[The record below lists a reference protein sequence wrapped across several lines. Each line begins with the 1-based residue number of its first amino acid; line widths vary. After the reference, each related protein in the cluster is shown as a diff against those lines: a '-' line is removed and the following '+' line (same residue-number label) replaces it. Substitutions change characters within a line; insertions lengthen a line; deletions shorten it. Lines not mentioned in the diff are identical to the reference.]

1 MRYWGKLLEVPAAG
15 YDPLGACGIEPDHY
29 LLPRRRD
36 PESEPEEYR
45 LCQGLFT
52 PPAMRALNF
61 VRPEFDFDVSYRLDM
76 SNQPTGSARIESS
89 PNWSG
94 AYVVPSHGRRFNR
107 IAASWRVPKVNPPK
121 PADGGDPVPGDYRS
135 STWIGLDGHRR
146 YTNGMPQMGT
156 AHFVKVADD
165 GCVTRDYHLWWQW
178 WARGQ
183 MNPPVRISNMP
194 IEAGQIELGSSAP
207 A

>member
-1 MRYWGKLLEVPAAG
+1 MAAVTGPNGEATGGAAPADALRREIARRVAELEVPAAG
-15 YDPLGACGIEPDHY
+15 YDPLGACEVEPDHY
-29 LLPRRRD
+29 LLPQRRD

-52 PPAMRALNF
+52 PPAEGTLNF
-61 VRPEFDFDVSYRLDM
+61 IRPEFDFDVSYRLDM
-76 SNQPTGSARIESS
+76 STEPTGSARIESS

-121 PADGGDPVPGDYRS
+121 PADGGDPAPGDYRC

-146 YTNGMPQMGT
+146 YTNGMPQ
-156 AHFVKVADD
+156 
-165 GCVTRDYHLWWQW
+165 
-178 WARGQ
+178 WAPRT
-183 MNPPVRISNMP
+183 
-194 IEAGQIELGSSAP
+194 SSKWPTTDA
-207 A
+207 